1 VDPDAVN
8 DPFAQPIAP
17 PEVEDD
23 GEDTGA
29 ELAMADVG
37 ALDMAE
43 DIALDMPDGALDIA
57 LDMPDGEL
65 DIALDMP
72 DGELDIAL
80 DMPEGALDIADDPP
94 PAAPT
99 ELAADVELAAGVEP
113 AGLELLFEPQAA
125 NASRLAA
132 SIVTVPARR
141 IRPTVHHPSSYRR
154 SRAPTA
160 ATSVLRDDPRGP
172 NGAEPGREMNGS

>member
-1 VDPDAVN
+1 MDPDAVN

-43 DIALDMPDGALDIA
+43 DIALDMPDG
-57 LDMPDGEL
+57 
-65 DIALDMP
+65 ALDMP

-172 NGAEPGREMNGS
+172 DGAEPGREMNGS

>member
-1 VDPDAVN
+1 MDPDAVN

-17 PEVEDD
+17 PEAEDD

-43 DIALDMPDGALDIA
+43 DIALDMPDGA
-57 LDMPDGEL
+57 L

-172 NGAEPGREMNGS
+172 DGAEPGREMNGS

>member
-1 VDPDAVN
+1 MDPDAVN

-65 DIALDMP
+65 DIA
-72 DGELDIAL
+72 
-80 DMPEGALDIADDPP
+80 DDPP

-99 ELAADVELAAGVEP
+99 ELAADVEP

-172 NGAEPGREMNGS
+172 DGAEPGREMNDS